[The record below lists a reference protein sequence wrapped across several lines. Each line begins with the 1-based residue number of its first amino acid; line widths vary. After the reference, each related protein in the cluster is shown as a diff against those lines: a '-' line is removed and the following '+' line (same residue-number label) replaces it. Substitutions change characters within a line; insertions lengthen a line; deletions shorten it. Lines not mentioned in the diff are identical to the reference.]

1 MKNLFWNKEEQSI
14 RGSFVNLTITLT
26 ILTLITI
33 GAFFPTVAQNLE
45 KMAVLMTGFFTFS
58 MGIWA
63 AKKAFEGKQNE

>member
-1 MKNLFWNKEEQSI
+1 
-14 RGSFVNLTITLT
+14 LT

-33 GAFFPTVAQNLE
+33 GAFVPSVAQNLE